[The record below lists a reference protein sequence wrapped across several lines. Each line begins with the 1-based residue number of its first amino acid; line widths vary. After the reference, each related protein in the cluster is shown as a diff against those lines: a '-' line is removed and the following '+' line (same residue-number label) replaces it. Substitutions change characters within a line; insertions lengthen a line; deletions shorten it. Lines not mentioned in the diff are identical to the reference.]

1 MAIISALVAHNTCLL
16 DLSLTGNWRI
26 GAEGGALMAE
36 CLESNHTLHT
46 LDMYGCKLGDEGVR
60 KQALE
65 VLWRALAGRHTQ
77 ANVPASAVN
86 PPPLPDELA
95 SAVPG
100 AMQDS
105 ASALDVG
112 AVVGVH
118 GVVVGVDGALSDGDE
133 AYNPAFREVER
144 VIARRP
150 GHDGTSPEW
159 LVKWRGLP

>member
-1 MAIISALVAHNTCLL
+1 MPIKNVTYGSQIWQVVQADS
-16 DLSLTGNWRI
+16 
-26 GAEGGALMAE
+26 GGVP
-36 CLESNHTLHT
+36 ST
-46 LDMYGCKLGDEGVR
+46 
-60 KQALE
+60 ALE